1 MPGRATRRV
10 LGCAALLAATV
21 PASPVTRADPP
32 AAAQTSAAVA
42 SQPAARTDAPRQSA
56 EAAPLLP
63 QQEPVPGG
71 VALVSVEAPAAS
83 APQVSFEDHRVL
95 VLRMQ
100 DKWLAVVGI
109 PLSQTPGRAELRVHD
124 RAAGDTL
131 VGFDVADKP
140 YSVQRLTVAPRQV
153 ELSAKDLARV
163 ERERPRI
170 LRAVGTFSQETP
182 ATFRLQQP
190 VSGVRSSS
198 FGSRR
203 VFNDQPRNPHSG
215 MDIAAAAGTPV
226 QAAADGR
233 VIDTGRYFF
242 NGNTVFLDHGGGL
255 VTMYCHLSA
264 IGVRRGERVR
274 AGTVIGEVGSTGRA
288 TGPHLHFGVA
298 LNATFVDPALF
309 LPPHDAAGESH
320 GPS

>member
-1 MPGRATRRV
+1 MAGGRRAWGWAI
-10 LGCAALLAATV
+10 LAAALAASLAAG
-21 PASPVTRADPP
+21 ASRAEQP
-32 AAAQTSAAVA
+32 AAA
-42 SQPAARTDAPRQSA
+42 R
-56 EAAPLLP
+56 LLP

-71 VALVSVEAPAAS
+71 VALVSIEAPAAS
-83 APQVSFEDHRVL
+83 APPRVTFEDHPVL
-95 VLRMQ
+95 VLRAE

-109 PLSQTPGRAELRVHD
+109 PLAQTPGRATLRVHED
-124 RAAGDTL
+124 AAGDVL
-131 VGFDVADKP
+131 VGFDVIDKQ
-140 YSVQRLTVAPRQV
+140 YNVQRLTVAPGQV

-170 LRAVGTFSQETP
+170 LRAVATFSERPP
-182 ATFRLQQP
+182 ASLALVPP
-190 VSGVRSSS
+190 VPGVRSSS

-215 MDIAAAAGTPV
+215 MDIAAATGTPV
-226 QAAADGR
+226 RAAADGR

-264 IGVRRGERVR
+264 IGVKRGQHVR
-274 AGTVIGEVGSTGRA
+274 AGAIIGKVGSTGRA

-309 LPPHDAAGESH
+309 LPAP
-320 GPS
+320 